1 MTYPQ
6 RARMFR
12 SLLPLSRGTMR
23 GLLTLCGVLIWSS
36 AVWAEE
42 QPAPT
47 FRQDVMAVLS
57 HSGCNMGTCHG
68 NAKGKGG
75 LKLSLRG
82 DDPDADYAALT
93 RDLSGRRVNVADPDA
108 SLMLLKPTMQLAHQ
122 GGQRFALDSLEYSI
136 LRQWIARG
144 TPDDPP
150 DRVTVTSL
158 SVEPREVLL
167 SEEQQEIPLTA
178 VVQLSDGT
186 QRDITQL
193 ASFDIA
199 QSIAHV
205 TSDGV
210 VHCEQFGETT
220 ITVRYLHLR
229 VPVRIARVPDRPG
242 FVFAAP
248 AVREPIDRFIF
259 AKLELLKTQPAP
271 ICDDTTFVRRASLDL
286 TGRLPTAEEA
296 RRFVASTD
304 PGKRATFV
312 DALLL
317 RPEFSE
323 FWALKWSD
331 VLRNEEKTLD
341 RKGVENF
348 THWLRTQIANDAP
361 WNEMAAAIVSA
372 RGSTYSHAPTN
383 YYRALRDPIT
393 RAEATAQVFLGV
405 RLQCA
410 KCHNHPFDRWTQND
424 FYSWSNLFARVDYKI
439 VDNDRRDDN
448 DKHEFIG
455 EQIVFSA
462 AQGEVDDPRTKQPRD
477 PQFLLADKPVSS
489 KADRL
494 DALGGWIADPANPF
508 FAKAQVNRVW
518 FHLFGRGIVDPLDD
532 FRESNPP
539 SHPELLDALARD
551 FAAQGFHLKPLIRSI
566 MNSATYQL
574 ASDTQETNLSDEV
587 NFSHAYPR
595 RLGAEQL
602 LDAFG
607 QSLGTTSKFAGFPEG
622 TRALEIPGVRAVR
635 PRDEAASASDKFL
648 TLFGKSQRLQSCD
661 CERTDSSTLVQ
672 AFQLISGES
681 MQRLLTA
688 PENRIATFV
697 DQNTGPSE
705 IIHEAYWSTLSR
717 PPSPQEESAALALLS
732 EPNAAP
738 VARRAG
744 LEDLFWSLLTSHEF
758 VLRR

>member
-1 MTYPQ
+1 
-6 RARMFR
+6 
-12 SLLPLSRGTMR
+12 MR
-23 GLLTLCGVLIWSS
+23 GLLMLCGVLFWLPEIGAADRPVS
-36 AVWAEE
+36 
-42 QPAPT
+42 T

-82 DDPDADYAALT
+82 DDPEADYAALT
-93 RDLSGRRVNVADPDA
+93 RDLSGRRVNVADPAA

-122 GGQRFALDSLEYSI
+122 GGQRFSIDSLEYSI
-136 LRQWIARG
+136 LRQWIASG
-144 TPDDPP
+144 TLDDQPGS
-150 DRVTVTSL
+150 VTAMSL
-158 SVEPREVLL
+158 SVEPREAHLF
-167 SEEQQEIPLTA
+167 EEQSEIPLTA

-186 QRDITQL
+186 QRDITRL

-229 VPVRIARVPDRPG
+229 VPVRITRVPDRPG

-248 AVREPIDRFIF
+248 EMREPLDRYIF
-259 AKLELLKTQPAP
+259 TKLKLLKIQPAP
-271 ICDDTTFVRRASLDL
+271 ICDDTTFVRRAALDL
-286 TGRLPTAEEA
+286 TGKLPTAEEA
-296 RRFVASTD
+296 RRFVGSTD
-304 PGKRATFV
+304 PGKRAILV
-312 DALLL
+312 DALLA
-317 RPEFSE
+317 RPEFAE

-348 THWLRTQIANDAP
+348 THWLRTQITNDTP
-361 WNEMAAAIVSA
+361 WNEMAAEIVSA
-372 RGSTYSHAPTN
+372 KGSTYSHPPTN

-439 VDNDRRDDN
+439 VENERRDNN

-462 AQGEVDDPRTKQPRD
+462 KTGEVEDPRTHRPRE
-477 PQFLLADKPVSS
+477 PQFLLADQPVSS

-494 DALGGWIADPANPF
+494 DALGEWIADPANPF

-539 SHPELLDALARD
+539 SHPELLEALARD
-551 FAAQGFHLKPLIRSI
+551 FSAQGFHLKPLLRSI

-574 ASDTQETNLSDEV
+574 ACDTHQTNETDTV

-607 QSLGTTSKFAGFPEG
+607 QSLGTTGRFAGFPEG
-622 TRALEIPGVRAVR
+622 TRALQIPGVRAVR
-635 PRDEAASASDKFL
+635 PRDEATSASDKFL
-648 TLFGKSQRLQSCD
+648 TLFGKPQRLQSCD
-661 CERTDSSTLVQ
+661 CERTDSATLVQ

-688 PENRIATFV
+688 PNNRIAQFV
-697 DQNTGPSE
+697 DQNIGPSE
-705 IIHEAYWSTLSR
+705 IVHEAYWSTLSR
-717 PPSPQEESAALALLS
+717 APSPQEESAAIALLGES
-732 EPNAAP
+732 SAAP
-738 VARRAG
+738 AARRAG

>member
-1 MTYPQ
+1 
-6 RARMFR
+6 
-12 SLLPLSRGTMR
+12 MR
-23 GLLTLCGVLIWSS
+23 GLLILCGVLVMASI
-36 AVWAEE
+36 VVAEE

-82 DDPDADYAALT
+82 DDPLADYAALT
-93 RDLSGRRVNVADPDA
+93 RDLAGRRINTASPDE
-108 SLMLLKPTMQLAHQ
+108 SLILLKPTMKLAHQ
-122 GGQRFALDSLEYSI
+122 GGQRFAPDSLEYSI

-144 TPDDPP
+144 TPDDPAGGVL
-150 DRVTVTSL
+150 VTGLT
-158 SVEPREVLL
+158 VEPREVLL
-167 SEEQQEIPLTA
+167 SGDQQNVPLKA
-178 VVQLSDGT
+178 IAQLSNGT
-186 QRDITQL
+186 QRDITRL
-193 ASFDIA
+193 ASFDLS
-199 QSIAHV
+199 QPIAHV
-205 TSDGV
+205 THDGV

-229 VPVRIARVPDRPG
+229 VPVRVVRIPDRPG
-242 FVFAAP
+242 FVFSSP
-248 AVREPIDRFIF
+248 PVREPLDQFVF
-259 AKLELLKTQPAP
+259 AKLERLRIQPAP
-271 ICDDTTFVRRASLDL
+271 MCDDTTFLRRVSLDL
-286 TGRLPTAEEA
+286 IGTLPTAEES
-296 RRFVASTD
+296 RRFVASTE
-304 PGKRATFV
+304 PNKRSALV

-331 VLRNEEKTLD
+331 VLRNEETTLD

-348 THWLRTQIANDAP
+348 AHWLRTQIAHDAP

-372 RGSTYSHAPTN
+372 RGSTYSHPPTN
-383 YYRALRDPIT
+383 YYRALRDPIA

-424 FYSWSNLFARVDYKI
+424 FYAWSNLFARVDYKI

-448 DKHEFIG
+448 NSHEFIG

-462 AQGEVDDPRTKQPRD
+462 KQGDVDDPRTNAPRD
-477 PQFLLADKPVSS
+477 PRFLLADTSVPPRV
-489 KADRL
+489 DRL
-494 DALGGWIADPANPF
+494 DALGQWIADPANPF

-551 FAAQGFHLKPLIRSI
+551 FAAQGFHLHPLLRSI

-574 ASDTQETNLSDEV
+574 ASDTNQTSVTDET
-587 NFSHAYPR
+587 NFSHAIPR

-602 LDAFG
+602 LDAFI
-607 QSLGTTSKFAGFPEG
+607 QSLGTTSKFAGYPKG
-622 TRALEIPGVRAVR
+622 MRALQLPGVRAVR
-635 PRDEAASASDKFL
+635 SRDEAASASDKFL
-648 TLFGKSQRLQSCD
+648 TLFGKPQRLQSCE
-661 CERTDSSTLVQ
+661 CERTDSPTLVQ

-681 MQRLLTA
+681 LQRLLTA
-688 PENRIATFV
+688 DDNRIATFIA
-697 DQNTGPSE
+697 QKTGPSE

-717 PPSPQEESAALALLS
+717 APHPQEEAAAIALVGDANS
-732 EPNAAP
+732 EATT
-738 VARRAG
+738 RRAG

>member
-1 MTYPQ
+1 M
-6 RARMFR
+6 RV
-12 SLLPLSRGTMR
+12 LLI
-23 GLLTLCGVLIWSS
+23 LCGLFLLEPM
-36 AVWAEE
+36 AVAED
-42 QPAPT
+42 QIAPT

-82 DDPDADYAALT
+82 DDPQADFAALT
-93 RDLSGRRVNVADPDA
+93 RDHSGRRVNVADPAA
-108 SLMLLKPTMQLAHQ
+108 SLILLKPTMQLAHQ
-122 GGQRFALDSLEYSI
+122 GGQRFAIDSLEYSI
-136 LRQWIARG
+136 LRQWISG
-144 TPDDPP
+144 GLLDDPAGG
-150 DRVTVTSL
+150 VTVTGL
-158 SVEPREVLL
+158 RVTPREVLL
-167 SEEQQEIPLTA
+167 SGDDHTVTLKAIA
-178 VVQLSDGT
+178 QLSNGA
-186 QRDITQL
+186 QRDITAL
-193 ASFDIA
+193 ASFDLSHPIA
-199 QSIAHV
+199 QVSNA
-205 TSDGV
+205 GV
-210 VHCEQFGETT
+210 VDCEQFGETT

-229 VPVRIARVPDRPG
+229 VPVRVARIPERPG

-248 AVREPIDRFIF
+248 PERESLDRFIF
-259 AKLELLKTQPAP
+259 AKLELLRIQPAP
-271 ICDDTTFVRRASLDL
+271 MCDDTTFLRRASLDL
-286 TGRLPTAEEA
+286 TGLLPTAEEA
-296 RRFVASTD
+296 RSFVASTD
-304 PGKRATFV
+304 PNKRAALV
-312 DALLL
+312 DDLLE
-317 RPEFSE
+317 RPDFAE
-323 FWALKWSD
+323 FWAMKWSD

-348 THWLRTQIANDAP
+348 AHWLRTRIAADTP

-372 RGSTYSHAPTN
+372 KGSTYSNPPAN

-424 FYSWSNLFARVDYKI
+424 FYAWANLFARVDYKI

-462 AQGEVDDPRTKQPRD
+462 KKGEVDDPRTNKPRE
-477 PQFLLADKPVSS
+477 PQFLLANQPIPS

-494 DALGGWIADPANPF
+494 EALGGWIADPANPF

-574 ASDTQETNLSDEV
+574 ASETNETSVMDEA
-587 NFSHAYPR
+587 NFSHAIPR

-607 QSLGTTSKFAGFPEG
+607 QSLGTTSKYAGFPDG
-622 TRALEIPGVRAVR
+622 TRALSIPGVRAVR
-635 PRDEAASASDKFL
+635 SRDEAASASDKFL
-648 TLFGKSQRLQSCD
+648 TLFGKPQRLQSCD

-681 MQRLLTA
+681 MQRLLIA
-688 PENRIATFV
+688 PNNRIAKFIE
-697 DQNTGPSE
+697 QNTGPSE
-705 IIHEAYWSTLSR
+705 IVHEAYWSTLSR
-717 PPSPQEESAALALLS
+717 APSPSEEAAAIILLGESSTDLAT
-732 EPNAAP
+732 
-738 VARRAG
+738 RRAG